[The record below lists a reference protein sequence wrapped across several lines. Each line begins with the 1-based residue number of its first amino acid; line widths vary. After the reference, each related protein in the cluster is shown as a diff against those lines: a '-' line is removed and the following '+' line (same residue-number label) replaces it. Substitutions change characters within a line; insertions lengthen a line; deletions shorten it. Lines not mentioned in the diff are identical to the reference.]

1 MPVRSGRPD
10 RDQDKFHISF
20 KNPHTHSKKKHSMR
34 LAYIDLNL
42 GSFGGGFME
51 CLGYSGIASDCPR
64 PESSSHLLGSP
75 ATNAAQVG
83 RAARPPVVPAREDAL
98 LKRRCCERDEDG
110 RM

>member
-1 MPVRSGRPD
+1 
-10 RDQDKFHISF
+10 
-20 KNPHTHSKKKHSMR
+20 MR